1 MNRWKDF
8 ERKETVGEANGRGGI
23 NPFEY
28 FSPEEARK
36 EEVGRGG
43 IDPFEHLTP
52 RDDGEEESQGV
63 GINPF
68 VYFASEDAGKEEV
81 GRGGINPFEHLT
93 LRGEREEG
101 CGRGGID
108 PFEHFALEDSGS
120 KWSNK
125 VEANDG
131 YEKEMAENFP
141 VESGNA
147 VKEEKL
153 PQKGITGL
161 VKMDESTATNFSVR
175 PLCRYVF
182 IDRTG
187 REDSERA
194 VIESIVVI
202 NGISHRF
209 DVRVKDIR
217 SLARIIQ
224 LKFPEAILDFEH
236 KNVEKVIEMQY
247 RQQLKNCRM
256 IKVYFQAGWQRI
268 DGNMRYLRDGMC
280 LGEHVCVNT
289 GMTLPTLSCYG
300 GKELLAVFDRTM
312 SVCQDEATM
321 SAIFAFSLTGILY
334 RLFQSAGITPH
345 FSMFLYGI
353 TGSMKTT
360 IAKIFFVQLCEERYR
375 ENVRRIDMDT
385 TVSLERAIVLAG
397 HDTVTLIDDFSPAKT
412 VAKKRE
418 MADKLEMIIRMVGDG
433 SSRSRSSLKLE
444 DLRGEGVQG
453 MVALTGELMGK
464 GLSSNLRCVYCKLE
478 KKTVNVKEVTWF
490 QENPHAYSS
499 LLAVFADYVAE
510 KYEKIIEDIRREVNV
525 QRGRIS
531 QFVRE
536 RRLVDSA
543 VVFCITAKIF
553 AKFMSEKLGQSAQI
567 AQARR
572 ESLEAGIV
580 EIIIKSQALTEE
592 ESPGIEF
599 VKAVA
604 ALIRMNSIVLN
615 KTKVRMTGATI
626 YDGFEDEANF
636 YFNPESVHKKVV
648 LFFKQTNRYF
658 PYDLR
663 EIEAILADEGI
674 IKTASNGTGKRT
686 YCVRIKIDNG
696 AKYNFLK
703 IKKTIFEE
711 ICKGY
716 FEDGNGMGGTPR

>member
-8 ERKETVGEANGRGGI
+8 ERKETAGEANGRGGI

-28 FSPEEARK
+28 FAPEEARK

-43 IDPFEHLTP
+43 IDPFY
-52 RDDGEEESQGV
+52 R
-63 GINPF
+63 
-68 VYFASEDAGKEEV
+68 FASEDAGKEEV
-81 GRGGINPFEHLT
+81 DRGGINPFEHLT
-93 LRGEREEG
+93 LRGEGEEG

-108 PFEHFALEDSGS
+108 PFEHFALEESCS
-120 KWSNK
+120 KWGDK

-131 YEKEMAENFP
+131 YEKEAAESFHGK
-141 VESGNA
+141 SGDA
-147 VKEEKL
+147 VKAEKL
-153 PQKGITGL
+153 PQNVMTGL
-161 VKMDESTATNFSVR
+161 IKAEEATATNFSIH
-175 PLCRYVF
+175 PLCRYIF
-182 IDRTG
+182 IDRAG
-187 REDSERA
+187 GEDSERA

-300 GKELLAVFDRTM
+300 GKEFLAVFDRTM

-334 RLFQSAGITPH
+334 RLFQNAGITPH

-464 GLSSNLRCVYCKLE
+464 GLSSNLRCLYCKLE
-478 KKTVNVKEVTWF
+478 KSTVNIEVVTWF
-490 QENPHAYSS
+490 QENPFAYST
-499 LLAVFADYVAE
+499 LLAAFADYVAE
-510 KYEKIIEDIRREVNV
+510 KYESIIEYIRREVKV
-525 QRGRIS
+525 QREKISKRI
-531 QFVRE
+531 RE

-543 VVFCITAKIF
+543 VVLCIAAQIF
-553 AKFMSEKLGQSAQI
+553 VGYMSEKLGQSPKI
-567 AQARR
+567 AQAKLK
-572 ESLEAGIV
+572 SLEAGIV
-580 EIIIKSQALTEE
+580 AIVERSQALIEE
-592 ESPGIEF
+592 ELPGIEF
-599 VKAVA
+599 VRAVD
-604 ALIRMNSIVLN
+604 ALMRMNVIALN
-615 KTKVRMTGATI
+615 NEKVKMTGATL
-626 YDGFEDEANF
+626 YDGFEDDSYF
-636 YFNPESVHKKVV
+636 YLNPESVHKKVV